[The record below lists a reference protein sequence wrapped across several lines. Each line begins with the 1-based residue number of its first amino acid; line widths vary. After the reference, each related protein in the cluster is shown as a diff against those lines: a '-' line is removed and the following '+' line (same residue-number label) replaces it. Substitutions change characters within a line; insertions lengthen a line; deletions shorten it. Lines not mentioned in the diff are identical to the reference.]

1 MPSNTV
7 PFAHVSW
14 VPPLSCNSLQAYPS
28 SAGVFF
34 LSNDSGMTEIYTNK
48 CSINNSEMEDIKDIK
63 M

>member
-1 MPSNTV
+1 
-7 PFAHVSW
+7 
-14 VPPLSCNSLQAYPS
+14 
-28 SAGVFF
+28 VFF